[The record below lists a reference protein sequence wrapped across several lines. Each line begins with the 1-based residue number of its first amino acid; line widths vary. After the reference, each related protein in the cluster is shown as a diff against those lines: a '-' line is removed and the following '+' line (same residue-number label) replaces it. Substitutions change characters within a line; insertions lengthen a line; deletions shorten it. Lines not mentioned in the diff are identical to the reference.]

1 MRTLFPFFVVNLV
14 PAFLGIRT
22 GVYTA
27 ATFLGII
34 PGSFVFALV
43 GAGLD
48 DVLESTEAFSPAT
61 ALTPEVI
68 GALVELAALSLL
80 PDRLQALA
88 HRS

>member
-14 PAFLGIRT
+14 PAFLGVRT

-68 GALVELAALSLL
+68 GALVGLAALSLL
-80 PDRLQALA
+80 PLA
-88 HRS
+88 YKRWRNRS